1 MKRHARFQ
9 TRVTALAICTLLMF
23 TGCAGTLG
31 GREDFRSVIRN
42 VQSKVFPALVFVK
55 PITQQL
61 GAGERILQQTFG
73 SGVIISP
80 EGLVVT
86 NSHVAKDATQ
96 IKCVLFSE
104 EQLPARVV
112 GLDPETDLALLQL
125 ELPAGHV
132 PLPTAS
138 FGDSDILR
146 EGDFVMAM
154 GSPLGFTR
162 STSFGI
168 ISSTRRYLD
177 VGDYTLWLQT
187 DAAINPGNSGGPLVN
202 DHGQVIGINTL
213 RARSGDNIGFAI
225 PSNMARRVVAA
236 LREKGRVER
245 SYSGIQF
252 QPIKDFFRDVILSH
266 DRGVVVAGVDERSPA
281 TDAGL
286 AAGDVILECNG
297 EDINGTYLE
306 DLPEVR
312 CLFASLPANKPSTL
326 LIRRNGLELTR
337 ELVPVRRHSAQQEGL
352 EMAMWNCSA
361 KEISKFTTPKLAFFA
376 PRGIYILGVR
386 RPGNAYASG
395 FRSGDIALS
404 IDGEPVPT
412 LESLRDIYRKLSRLD
427 RGQRTALF
435 EVMRGGSRVF
445 IVMDFNTDYK
455 ALN

>member
-104 EQLPARVV
+104 EQLPAHVV

-306 DLPEVR
+306 DLP
-312 CLFASLPANKPSTL
+312 
-326 LIRRNGLELTR
+326 
-337 ELVPVRRHSAQQEGL
+337 
-352 EMAMWNCSA
+352 
-361 KEISKFTTPKLAFFA
+361 
-376 PRGIYILGVR
+376 
-386 RPGNAYASG
+386 
-395 FRSGDIALS
+395 
-404 IDGEPVPT
+404 
-412 LESLRDIYRKLSRLD
+412 
-427 RGQRTALF
+427 
-435 EVMRGGSRVF
+435 
-445 IVMDFNTDYK
+445 
-455 ALN
+455 